1 MPLLPSNATPSHWP
15 GSQLR
20 RTLCLSLLAAL
31 LPGTAL
37 LQGCG
42 AVVVA
47 GIATGAAVAHD
58 RRSSTTV
65 LADETIEIQAMH
77 LQHEHPDIAA
87 ASNISIDSYNYVVL
101 LTGQARDREVSDR
114 FAGLV
119 ANLPKVKTV
128 VNEVVVGPNAD
139 LTQSSND
146 LYLASRCKFALTA
159 VKIPGFDPLR
169 VQVVVSAGH
178 AYLMGLV
185 SKEEADAA
193 VEEVRYVPGI
203 VQVVKLFEYT
213 TPDPA

>member
-1 MPLLPSNATPSHWP
+1 MPSRSSNCPHSHWP

-20 RTLCLSLLAAL
+20 RALCVSLLAAL
-31 LPGTAL
+31 LPSAVL
-37 LQGCG
+37 LQGCA

-47 GIATGAAVAHD
+47 GIATGAAVIHD
-58 RRSSTTV
+58 RRSSATV

-77 LQHEHPDIAA
+77 LLHEHPDIAG
-87 ASNISIDSYNYVVL
+87 ASNISINSYNYVVL
-101 LTGQARDREVSDR
+101 LTGQAQDRDVSDR

-119 ANLPKVKTV
+119 ANLPDVKKV
-128 VNEVVVGPNAD
+128 VNEVTIGPNAD
-139 LTQSSND
+139 ITQASND
-146 LYLASRCKFALTA
+146 LYLASRCKLALTA

-178 AYLMGLV
+178 VYLMGMV
-185 SKEEADAA
+185 STAEADAA